1 MKFQYHHMNICT
13 ENVSK
18 TSEFYQSVFNL
29 KKIQDAEHS
38 LVGEETADRFDGIVD
53 FLTDGE
59 VEFHI
64 TKKDVNLGFE
74 MKHFINPLE
83 RGHFCF
89 RTDDIEGF
97 KKRLEEKGIP
107 YADYGKWAL
116 SGWYQIFFHDPNGNI
131 IEVHQIGM

>member
-1 MKFQYHHMNICT
+1 MNFKYHHMNLCT
-13 ENVSK
+13 ENVAR

-29 KKIQDAEHS
+29 SRLQDEEHN
-38 LVGEETADRFDGIVD
+38 LVGEDTEDRFDGVVD

-107 YADYGKWAL
+107 YADYDKWAL
-116 SGWYQIFFHDPNGNI
+116 AGWYQIFFHDPDGNI

>member
-1 MKFQYHHMNICT
+1 MKFKYHHMNLCT
-13 ENVSK
+13 ENVAR

-29 KKIQDAEHS
+29 SRLQDEEHN
-38 LVGEETADRFDGIVD
+38 LVGEDTEDRFDGVVD

-89 RTDDIEGF
+89 RTDDIE
-97 KKRLEEKGIP
+97 KRSPMLIM
-107 YADYGKWAL
+107 A
-116 SGWYQIFFHDPNGNI
+116 SGL
-131 IEVHQIGM
+131 

>member
-1 MKFQYHHMNICT
+1 MKFKYHHMNLCT
-13 ENVSK
+13 ENVAR

-29 KKIQDAEHS
+29 SKLQDEEHN
-38 LVGEETADRFDGIVD
+38 LVGEDTEDRFDGVVD

-89 RTDDIEGF
+89 RTDDIEGLR
-97 KKRLEEKGIP
+97 KKGFHMLIM
-107 YADYGKWAL
+107 A
-116 SGWYQIFFHDPNGNI
+116 SGL
-131 IEVHQIGM
+131 

>member
-1 MKFQYHHMNICT
+1 MNLCT
-13 ENVSK
+13 ENVAR

-29 KKIQDAEHS
+29 SRLQDEEHN
-38 LVGEETADRFDGIVD
+38 LVGEDTEDRFDGVVD

-97 KKRLEEKGIP
+97 KKRLEEKEIP

-116 SGWYQIFFHDPNGNI
+116 AGWYQIFFHDPDGNI
-131 IEVHQIGM
+131 IEVHQTGM